1 MEERQE
7 EEERQGER
15 KKRRTLGRVRG
26 RGEEGACASGRNGET
41 DRVTNIVVVS
51 VMVLLAREKTL
62 YLFPARIS

>member
-51 VMVLLAREKTL
+51 VC
-62 YLFPARIS
+62 LFC

>member
-26 RGEEGACASGRNGET
+26 RGEEGASASGRNGET

-51 VMVLLAREKTL
+51 VMV
-62 YLFPARIS
+62 S